1 MSLRKTI
8 GLGAGV
14 ALWVACLATGF
25 AALQRYSA
33 KSGPAHAPRDAAQFL
48 ATHRAA
54 HRPLLVMAVHP
65 RCPCSEASLAEMGDL
80 LARSHGACDALLL
93 QFHPEQDAADWP
105 KDAMPTTLGGVA
117 VKVVLDRGG
126 KTAAMLGAATS
137 GHVFFADADGALR
150 FNGGLTIGRGH
161 RGRAPAQDAILEI
174 LHGGQATLTS
184 APVYGCTLEAACA
197 APLHRE

>member
-1 MSLRKTI
+1 MSLRITI

-33 KSGPAHAPRDAAQFL
+33 KSGPAHAPRDAAQFFS
-48 ATHRAA
+48 AHRAA

-80 LARSHGACDALLL
+80 LARSHGECDGLLL
-93 QFHPEQDAADWP
+93 QYHPEQDAADWP
-105 KDAMPTTLGGVA
+105 ADALPARLGGVA

-126 KTAAMLGAATS
+126 QLAAMLGAATS
-137 GHVFFADADGALR
+137 GHVLFADAGGALR
-150 FNGGLTIGRGH
+150 FTGGLTLGRGH
-161 RGRAPAQDAILEI
+161 RGRSPAQDAILEI
-174 LHGGQATLTS
+174 LHGGNAALTS
-184 APVYGCTLEAACA
+184 APVYGCALEPVCA
-197 APLHRE
+197 APLRSK